1 MARQSDHQAAI
12 DRLYGLPLGE
22 FTQARDE
29 LARGLRREGER
40 DAAAAVKRL
49 SKPSVAAWALN
60 RLRRSDPGHVDRLIA
75 AGDRIREAQQGL
87 LRGGG
92 REALDRA
99 TEEERRLVAELA
111 RQAERELAGAGR
123 PVSAAIQEKLRQT
136 LHAAATDPE
145 AREGLS
151 AGRLVRDHAPSG
163 LGPLLEAEG
172 GRPSTAPRERRKPRA
187 EGDGAPA
194 RRARE
199 LEERLERTRA
209 KARQLDQ
216 RLSKATR
223 GLREAR
229 REAARASAAL
239 ERAEAAE
246 EQARA
251 RAQEASEHV
260 AQLEADLREVQAG
273 GRGGRRR

>member
-1 MARQSDHQAAI
+1 MARQNDHEAAI

-29 LARGLRREGER
+29 LARGLRRDGER

-49 SKPSVAAWALN
+49 PKPSVAAWALN
-60 RLRRSDPGHVDRLIA
+60 RLRRSDPGRVDRLIA
-75 AGDRIREAQQGL
+75 AGDRLREAQGEL

-92 REALDRA
+92 REPLDRA
-99 TEEERRLVAELA
+99 AEEERRLVAELA
-111 RQAERELAGAGR
+111 RQAEGELAGAGR

-151 AGRLVRDHAPSG
+151 SGRLVREHAPSG
-163 LGPLLEAEG
+163 LGPLFETEG
-172 GRPSTAPRERRKPRA
+172 GRASTARRERRKPRA
-187 EGDGAPA
+187 EGDGALA

-199 LEERLERTRA
+199 LEERLERARA
-209 KARQLDQ
+209 KAGQLHE

-229 REAARASAAL
+229 REAARAASAL

-251 RAQEASEHV
+251 RAQEATERV
-260 AQLEADLREVQAG
+260 AEIEADLRQVQARS
-273 GRGGRRR
+273 RGGRRR